1 MIINS
6 EEHYIELAQK
16 VLLLLDN
23 DADLRDMPASEW
35 TIILSFAIF
44 QIGAECAN
52 EMRREV

>member
-1 MIINS
+1 MIINT

-23 DADLRDMPASEW
+23 DPDLRDMPASEW